1 MKKPTKSRLKKR
13 ADTAFSLW
21 VRKTIGHC
29 QAEGYGIKC
38 SSVLQCAHIV
48 TRSNLTLR
56 YNANNVLCLCSA
68 HHFWFHRHPLE
79 FVEFLLQRYV
89 EKFNYVQK
97 HKNELTNYSLDDY
110 KKLIEMYV

>member
-1 MKKPTKSRLKKR
+1 MKNKKSNYKKR

-29 QAEGYGIKC
+29 QAQGYSIKC
-38 SSVLQCAHIV
+38 SSTLQCAHIV

-56 YNANNVLCLCSA
+56 FNGNNVLCLCSA

-79 FVEFLLQRYV
+79 FVEFILTRYP
-89 EKFNYVQK
+89 EKYKYVQA
-97 HKNELTNYSLDDY
+97 HKNELTNYTLDDY
-110 KKLIEMYV
+110 KELIKLYAK